1 MKKLIWAFLTIL
13 IFSCGCAT
21 TSLKEDRSR
30 QRSSPPNASQTRLSQ
45 EEQKVAS
52 QDAYENFKSAS
63 ELIVPADMSNLHIF
77 TKVLKKGW
85 GEKNKNLEKLLSDN
99 EPAFKEFQNGL
110 DKKQLTL
117 PAFKNYEERRECLFV
132 LDRLRELTRL
142 LNLKFQFQIYKKD
155 YVKAMQC
162 CFDIA
167 RFGQLL
173 EKGGNSLSK
182 RMGMAIESNGYKNL
196 RDTVFLQTNRPNY
209 PHLLENI
216 QSLQK
221 NVDVRKH
228 FEEILKKEFVDI
240 KFNVSPL
247 LLSEIDWQE
256 FLESYQASGYTQ
268 EDVEQSVRACY
279 ANAMKDIN
287 LPYNKGL
294 KAWAL
299 EENPQNPVRQIF
311 MPVLRNMY
319 IECGRLDTERNA
331 TFIIIGLEYYYN
343 KNKQYPGKLS
353 DLVPTYLPY
362 LPNDPFS
369 AEPFIY
375 QRKGKG
381 WIMYSIGNDLKND
394 FGQIS
399 SYLSKDGTGDII
411 FYKE

>member
-63 ELIVPADMSNLHIF
+63 ELIVPADISNFHIF
-77 TKVLKKGW
+77 TEVLKRGW
-85 GEKNKNLEKLLSDN
+85 EEENKNLEKLLSDN

-110 DKKQLTL
+110 DKKQLTF
-117 PAFKNYEERRECLFV
+117 PAFKNYEERRECLFI

-155 YVKAMQC
+155 YVKAIQC

-173 EKGGNSLSK
+173 GKGGNSLSK

-196 RDTVFLQTNRPNY
+196 RDTVFLRTNRPNY

-256 FLESYQASGYTQ
+256 FIESYQASGYTQ

-279 ANAMKDIN
+279 VNAMKDIN

-319 IECGRLDTERNA
+319 IECGRLDTERDA

-375 QRKGKG
+375 QRRGKG

-411 FYKE
+411 FYKK

>member
-1 MKKLIWAFLTIL
+1 M
-13 IFSCGCAT
+13 G
-21 TSLKEDRSR
+21 
-30 QRSSPPNASQTRLSQ
+30 
-45 EEQKVAS
+45 
-52 QDAYENFKSAS
+52 
-63 ELIVPADMSNLHIF
+63 
-77 TKVLKKGW
+77 
-85 GEKNKNLEKLLSDN
+85 
-99 EPAFKEFQNGL
+99 
-110 DKKQLTL
+110 
-117 PAFKNYEERRECLFV
+117 
-132 LDRLRELTRL
+132 
-142 LNLKFQFQIYKKD
+142 
-155 YVKAMQC
+155 
-162 CFDIA
+162 
-167 RFGQLL
+167 
-173 EKGGNSLSK
+173 KGGNSLSK

-196 RDTVFLQTNRPNY
+196 RDTVFLRTNRPNY

-256 FLESYQASGYTQ
+256 FIESYQASGYTQ

-279 ANAMKDIN
+279 VNAMKDIN

-319 IECGRLDTERNA
+319 IECGRLDTERDA

-375 QRKGKG
+375 QRRGKG

-411 FYKE
+411 FYKK